1 VWHLDNGCNNH
12 MTRDKD
18 AFINMKSSFGSKV
31 KLDNGEYIEVEGK
44 GSIGVATKQGGKV
57 IRDTLYVP
65 KLDEKLLSIGL
76 LLEHGYSLQFE
87 NRECIIFYLRN
98 LKLLLRNKV
107 TCLI

>member
-1 VWHLDNGCNNH
+1 

-57 IRDTLYVP
+57 IRDTLLFFLWKITYILTILVH
-65 KLDEKLLSIGL
+65 I
-76 LLEHGYSLQFE
+76 
-87 NRECIIFYLRN
+87 
-98 LKLLLRNKV
+98 
-107 TCLI
+107 